1 MSETFNE
8 RRVGERRGK
17 DVSSN
22 QRLNEF
28 IAGFW
33 TRYFRDRPEKDRRKQ
48 TDRRG
53 SPKSSPN
60 FLASAWKKLRSWM
73 GATEVI

>member
-1 MSETFNE
+1 MSETVKE
-8 RRVGERRGK
+8 RRAGERRGK
-17 DVSSN
+17 GLSSN
-22 QRLNEF
+22 PERNDF
-28 IAGFW
+28 IYVFW